1 MAKLDK
7 LITYAYLKEEVD
19 LPENLPDSELEHPIY
34 RAQETLRMLMGDE
47 FYQDF
52 LTNYKANSLSDAYN
66 TAFPYLKQY
75 IAWQAYEFWVP
86 RANFKV
92 TRAGF
97 RVHKE
102 EHSDP
107 APDANM
113 AFIIKDAKS
122 QSQYYKNLLVGFLDN
137 HHADYPLY
145 STNCRSKQTGNSFHI
160 SAVKNKHKASD
171 SMDISFTSKRRKRC
185 CG

>member
-19 LPENLPDSELEHPIY
+19 LPQNLDDSELEHPIY
-34 RAQETLRMLMGDE
+34 RAQETLRMLMTDE

-52 LTNYKANSLSDAYN
+52 LTNYKNGTLSVVYDA
-66 TAFPYLKQY
+66 TFPYLKQF

-102 EHSDP
+102 DHSEP
-107 APDANM
+107 APEANM
-113 AFIIKDAKS
+113 AFIIKDAKA
-122 QSQYYKNLLVGFLDN
+122 QSQYYKNLLIGFLDN
-137 HHADYPLY
+137 HYQDYPLY
-145 STNCRSKQTGNSFHI
+145 ATDCRPKNSGNSFKI
-160 SAVKNKHKASD
+160 SAVKNKHRQPDPYGTGTYKK
-171 SMDISFTSKRRKRC
+171 FR
-185 CG
+185 